1 MNLQHT
7 KLGCRSLSSLAL
19 SRNLNLLSKEKKDGK
34 IVNFQFTVPQDKPLV
49 VLLTWLMAKKK
60 HIYKYANFYVD
71 KGFDVLNV
79 TITPWQLLW
88 PTKGS
93 QVIHSILTFVI

>member
-1 MNLQHT
+1 M
-7 KLGCRSLSSLAL
+7 
-19 SRNLNLLSKEKKDGK
+19 
-34 IVNFQFTVPQDKPLV
+34 VNFQFTVPQDKPLV
-49 VLLTWLMAKKK
+49 VMLTWLMAKKK

-71 KGFDVLNV
+71 RGFDVLNV

-93 QVIHSILTFVI
+93 QVFIANFNDALYKLFHMNRRFSGRRCRHIKISRRE